1 MKKQI
6 QNHWWLLVLPLLLVA
21 ACKNGDTNPGMKYKG
36 KDLYLDYRVKAVQD
50 RDNVSC
56 FFQFRENGPN
66 GKPVLLTTPAKIS
79 FDGEQ
84 LTADSAGMSGIFY
97 EVLLPLNGFKGNHSI
112 IYADAAG
119 KEFRE
124 EFVFQPVDFSSEM
137 PSVISRQ
144 NFSIQLTGLAAED
157 YLHIVATDTSF
168 YSNDLNQLD
177 TLQDGLL
184 KMAPGQLTELVN
196 GPITLIIYYEQK
208 RSLKSPT
215 KAGGSLWTTYSLQRD
230 FELRN

>member
-6 QNHWWLLVLPLLLVA
+6 QRHWWFCITLLLLMA
-21 ACKNGDTNPGMKYKG
+21 ACKNGDTNTAAKAKG
-36 KDLYLDYRVKAVQD
+36 LYLDYRVKAVQD

-56 FFQFRENGPN
+56 LFQFRENGPN
-66 GKPVLLTTPAKIS
+66 GKPVFLMAPAKVS

-112 IYADAAG
+112 IYTDAAG
-119 KEFRE
+119 NEFRE
-124 EFVFQPVDFSSEM
+124 EFVFQPVDFGEM
-137 PSVISRQ
+137 PAVLSRQ

-168 YSNDLNQLD
+168 YSNDLNRLD

-184 KMAPGQLTELVN
+184 KLAPDQLTELVN
-196 GPITLIIYYEQK
+196 GPVTLILYHEQK
-208 RSLKSPT
+208 KSLKSPT
-215 KAGGSLWTTYSLQRD
+215 KAGGRLWTTYSLQRD
-230 FELRN
+230 FELKN